1 MLYFPSFMEISLWV
15 GIIAVILLLTSQI
28 LYSCPG
34 ENHIVLERSRLKSAA
49 LVVGLVFILTTLVEI
64 YSILRT

>member
-28 LYSCPG
+28 LCSCHG
-34 ENHIVLERSRLKSAA
+34 ENHIVLERNRLKSVA
-49 LVVGLVFILTTLVEI
+49 LIVGLVFILTTLAEI
-64 YSILRT
+64 YNILRT